1 LKYGDIVFVDSF
13 LDDIRRLV
21 FEEFV
26 GREID
31 ASLLETR
38 TNSMRSIL
46 QMNRYPPTSMRS

>member
-1 LKYGDIVFVDSF
+1 LQYRGIVFVDSF

-26 GREID
+26 GREIN
-31 ASLLETR
+31 AGLFVTR

-46 QMNRYPPTSMRS
+46 KMNECAPTSMRS